1 MTRSTFAIHDGLSP
15 GRRTAMENIMG
26 ELIDKIKGNVN
37 EAIGKAKQ
45 NSDNPDT
52 RAEGAA
58 QEGKGKAQQLG
69 GKVKGA
75 LGDDI

>member
-1 MTRSTFAIHDGLSP
+1 
-15 GRRTAMENIMG
+15 MG
-26 ELIDKIKGNVN
+26 ELTDKIKGNVN
-37 EAIGKAKQ
+37 EAIGKLKQ
-45 NSDNPDT
+45 HSSDADT

-58 QEGKGKAQQLG
+58 QELKGKGQQFA

>member
-1 MTRSTFAIHDGLSP
+1 
-15 GRRTAMENIMG
+15 MG
-26 ELIDKIKGNVN
+26 ELKDKIKGNVN

-45 NSDNPDT
+45 QSDNPDT
-52 RAEGAA
+52 RDEGAA
-58 QEGKGKAQQLG
+58 QEGKGKGQQFM